1 MQDVQNIPN
10 PDVNSTVRDDDFGS
24 HSEVEP
30 QDDNDEG
37 KIPLPDDEPK
47 PAPIEEP
54 PNPDNAEIDEDND
67 EPIRI
72 L

>member
-10 PDVNSTVRDDDFGS
+10 PDI
-24 HSEVEP
+24 EP
-30 QDDNDEG
+30 QNDNDEG

-54 PNPDNAEIDEDND
+54 PNPEDAEIDENGN